1 MSIKKVLSQLEG
13 RDWER
18 VRLIL
23 LTHNFAFNIDVAS
36 IKKAEPKSRE
46 VLITRLVEIYKIPE
60 PFTRAYVQSKKL
72 LITDIEAD
80 QSIYYVHDKADGGRQ
95 IIDQDG
101 IYIKFDPTKP
111 DPYYKK
117 LIKQLRAYY
126 AFNDASDKEQ
136 REFVYTKRQ
145 TALHFLDNKKAKT
158 PHKPHGYNFEQ
169 DIKVY
174 LICEKTIKDMFTSDT
189 TVIEAAKED
198 NIKRGD
204 AEKYISDA
212 LDLTA
217 EKLKL
222 SPQQA
227 KRIYYEVC
235 RRFKLPTLNKNPFP
249 GTYLRTEF

>member
-1 MSIKKVLSQLEG
+1 MNIKKVLEQLDG
-13 RDWER
+13 LGWER

-23 LTHNFAFNIDVAS
+23 LTHSFAFNIDVAS
-36 IKKAEPKSRE
+36 IKKAKPKSRE
-46 VLITRLVEIYKIPE
+46 ELIGYLIETYKIPE

-72 LITDIEAD
+72 LITNIEAD
-80 QSIYYVHDKADGGRQ
+80 QSVFYVHDKADGGRQ

-101 IYIKFDPTKP
+101 TYIKFDPTKP
-111 DPYYKK
+111 DPYYKR

-126 AFNDASDKEQ
+126 AFNDASDAEQ
-136 REFVYTKRQ
+136 REFVRTKGQ
-145 TALHFLDNKKAKT
+145 TTLSFLDNKKAKT
-158 PHKPHGYNFEQ
+158 PHKPHGYNFEL

-174 LICEKTIKDMFTSDT
+174 LMCEKTIKDMFASNT
-189 TVIEAAKED
+189 TVVEAAKED

-204 AEKYISDA
+204 AEKYILDA

-217 EKLKL
+217 DELNVTL
-222 SPQQA
+222 EQA

-235 RRFKLPTLNKNPFP
+235 RRFKLPTLTKNPFP